1 MHISLHWQ
9 VAGAPHQALS
19 DETVVHRYDQ
29 QWYYVENEER
39 GHGVNL
45 RVQFNSM
52 GIRSTGNKTLIS
64 GGDVEGVEV
73 REHSLRYCQ
82 DQGQDPDKQCLQDNA
97 GSGG

>member
-97 GSGG
+97 SSGG